1 LNERKDAG
9 LPRVTRYDFLRM
21 DLVPS
26 KVEGTEARWEVAVI
40 FFWMHFG
47 PLQKRSQILA
57 VAEMG
62 GSRNYKNKN
71 KKSQSQSESMMGK
84 KNHFFFVFPV
94 LGPTLADEDT
104 NRGLHAGALLP
115 FSYKRGEGA
124 FQVKQ

>member
-1 LNERKDAG
+1 
-9 LPRVTRYDFLRM
+9 
-21 DLVPS
+21 
-26 KVEGTEARWEVAVI
+26 
-40 FFWMHFG
+40 
-47 PLQKRSQILA
+47 
-57 VAEMG
+57 MG

-124 FQVKQ
+124 FQVKQWNRTVTVPFSAVDHFLYDLHIYKNMKSDVEVTEVSYHTVL